1 MSAGV
6 LMQKSKAFAIRI
18 IRFARFLQDEKKE
31 RIISKQI
38 FRSGTSIGAN
48 IRESNNAQ
56 SKADFVN
63 KLSIALK
70 EADET
75 AYWLELLVE
84 SDTIEQIQF
93 DSLYDDLKEVIALL
107 TSSIK
112 TAKNKGFL
120 PAITTNG
127 SLLSKKGDE
136 LLKNLPHKISI
147 SLHAPEA
154 NEAFS
159 DEGYLK
165 SCINFAKEASKKGC
179 IVALRLWNLGSGA
192 DNSSILDFLH
202 REFSGEWVDI
212 RGGSSH
218 RLADMIF
225 LEWGKR
231 FEWPDPSLPE
241 CDTDC
246 DIFCY
251 GLRDQIGILCDG
263 TVVPCCLDADANLSL
278 GNLFNSDLDEILSSD
293 KAKNIYNGFTRR
305 RAVESLCRKCGYA
318 KRFSK

>member
-93 DSLYDDLKEVIALL
+93 DALYDDLKEVIALL

-112 TAKNKGFL
+112 TAKNNK
-120 PAITTNG
+120 
-127 SLLSKKGDE
+127 
-136 LLKNLPHKISI
+136 
-147 SLHAPEA
+147 
-154 NEAFS
+154 
-159 DEGYLK
+159 
-165 SCINFAKEASKKGC
+165 
-179 IVALRLWNLGSGA
+179 
-192 DNSSILDFLH
+192 
-202 REFSGEWVDI
+202 
-212 RGGSSH
+212 
-218 RLADMIF
+218 
-225 LEWGKR
+225 
-231 FEWPDPSLPE
+231 
-241 CDTDC
+241 
-246 DIFCY
+246 
-251 GLRDQIGILCDG
+251 
-263 TVVPCCLDADANLSL
+263 
-278 GNLFNSDLDEILSSD
+278 
-293 KAKNIYNGFTRR
+293 
-305 RAVESLCRKCGYA
+305 
-318 KRFSK
+318 